1 MTTKFTPGPWFI
13 DAQGIGPKSYADDQS
28 YGIQMPVAYIEKYDW
43 PEEQEANANLI
54 AAAPTMYEVLDW
66 LNHKGGLGLDVH
78 AVISTALASA
88 RGEA

>member
-1 MTTKFTPGPWFI
+1 MTTKFTPGPWVTI
-13 DAQGIGPKSYADDQS
+13 AGTKASLITNKSEVGIGFVSQWADS
-28 YGIQMPVAYIEKYDW
+28 
-43 PEEQEANANLI
+43 PEASEESTANAHLI

-66 LNHKGGLGLDVH
+66 LDHKGGLGLDVH